1 MRFGPLRPA
10 TGFGGYDTPVAG
22 LFLSGAGTHPT
33 GGISGIPGQQSAKRL
48 LKTMKR
54 SNSPLAR
61 AKRRFSTTNAK

>member
-10 TGFGGYDTPVAG
+10 TGFGGYETPVPG

-33 GGISGIPGQQSAKRL
+33 GGISGIPGQQSAKWL

-54 SNSPLAR
+54 SGGLMGRVKSRLS
-61 AKRRFSTTNAK
+61 STGSK